1 MPVRPEM
8 LRAMRLKRKL
18 TLKQVAARVGLSP
31 AQIQRLEKGERR
43 MTIDLLAA
51 YCAALRISATELIR
65 GEVQVPIIG
74 IVDAQSNILA
84 LPAGS
89 AEWTRVPYL
98 VAEPSRLGAVRWET
112 RDRFELMNGAVEF
125 FYADVPGIAP
135 NAWNRRCIIRRGD
148 GTQRIGWLLSKDGQ
162 THVSD
167 NLGGVEFNLQVE
179 WASPILAML
188 APEIL
193 AEGAERFRV

>member
-1 MPVRPEM
+1 MPVKPEL
-8 LRAMRLKRKL
+8 LRAMRLKRRL

-51 YCAALRISATELIR
+51 YCSALRIGPTELIR
-65 GEVQVPIIG
+65 GEVHVPIIG
-74 IVDAQSNILA
+74 VVDARSNILP

-89 AEWTRVPYL
+89 PELTRVPYL
-98 VAEPSRLGAVRWET
+98 VSQPSRLNAVRWAT
-112 RDRFELMNGAVEF
+112 RDRFELMNGVVEF
-125 FYADVPGIAP
+125 FLADLRGIP
-135 NAWNRRCIIRRGD
+135 EHAWNRRCVIRRAD
-148 GTQRIGWLLSKDGQ
+148 GTQRIGWLLSRDGQ
-162 THVSD
+162 VHVSD
-167 NLGGVEFNLQVE
+167 NVGIVEFNLQVE

-193 AEGAERFRV
+193 GEGSERFRV

>member
-65 GEVQVPIIG
+65 GEVQVPVIG
-74 IVDAQSNILA
+74 VVDAQSNILP

-89 AEWTRVPYL
+89 AEWTRVPYI
-98 VAEPSRLGAVRWET
+98 VPEPKRLAAVRWET
-112 RDRFELMNGAVEF
+112 RDRFELMNGALEF
-125 FYADVPGIAP
+125 FYADVDGIAQT
-135 NAWNRRCIIRRGD
+135 AWNRRCVIRRGD
-148 GTQRIGWLLSKDGQ
+148 GTQRIGWLLSRDGQ

-179 WASPILAML
+179 WASPVLAML

-193 AEGAERFRV
+193 ADGAERFRV

>member
-1 MPVRPEM
+1 MPVKPEL
-8 LRAMRLKRKL
+8 LRAMRLKRRL

-51 YCAALRISATELIR
+51 YCSALRIGPTELIR
-65 GEVQVPIIG
+65 GEVRVPIIG
-74 IVDAQSNILA
+74 VVDAQSNILP

-89 AEWTRVPYL
+89 PEWTRVPYL
-98 VAEPSRLGAVRWET
+98 VSQPARLNAVRWAT
-112 RDRFELMNGAVEF
+112 RDRFELMNGVVEF
-125 FYADVPGIAP
+125 FLADIEGIP
-135 NAWNRRCIIRRGD
+135 EHAWNRRCMIRRAD

-162 THVSD
+162 VHVSD
-167 NLGGVEFNLQVE
+167 NLGSVEFNLQVE

-193 AEGAERFRV
+193 SDGAERFRV